1 MFYGTPKV
9 LKLQPQQQ
17 QQRLEE
23 LTMKPIISD
32 IGTATYEI
40 AKYLNKLLTPL
51 SKSDYN
57 ILNTEG
63 LVRRLREEKISS
75 GYKMISIDVE
85 SLLTNVPLYKTI
97 DFILKKVYDEMKI
110 QTNIPKTV
118 LKELLYL

>member
-1 MFYGTPKV
+1 MFYGTPKI

-63 LVRRLREEKISS
+63 LVTRLREEKIPL